1 MNQETPT
8 KKHRIYTMPFA
19 RVYPE
24 YVNKAERKGR
34 TKAEVDEIIG
44 WLMGY
49 SQAELDAQLA
59 NQTDVETFVAQAPRL
74 NPARAMIKGTVC
86 GVRVEDI
93 AEPTMREIRYL
104 DKLIDELAKGK
115 AMEKI
120 LRQEV

>member
-1 MNQETPT
+1 MNEKNNQRLY
-8 KKHRIYTMPFA
+8 KMAFA

-44 WLMGY
+44 WLTGY
-49 SQAELDAQLA
+49 SQEDLEAELAKET
-59 NQTDVETFVAQAPRL
+59 NVETFIMQAPEP
-74 NPARAMIKGTVC
+74 NPARTLITGVVC
-86 GVRVEDI
+86 GVRIEEI
-93 AEPTMREIRYL
+93 EEPTMKEIRYL

-120 LRQEV
+120 LRK